1 MRDLKP
7 EASSANG
14 TKIDEGPF
22 WIILGQELV
31 NPEKKKQDYGT
42 TVKAKHVVKISK
54 ALLYI
59 VIDT

>member
-1 MRDLKP
+1 MLMRDLKP

-31 NPEKKKQDYGT
+31 NPEKKNRTTALRSKQST
-42 TVKAKHVVKISK
+42 
-54 ALLYI
+54 
-59 VIDT
+59 